1 MEEFP
6 DCLLLSLCQL
16 CKRGMLKHGGG
27 GERGRGLSAQLLLLK
42 NQAKAHKNQHA
53 RHTWVCMALFLIA
66 LCEVHQSKH
75 VSCCLY

>member
-1 MEEFP
+1 MFVAITVSALQARHVEAW
-6 DCLLLSLCQL
+6 
-16 CKRGMLKHGGG
+16 GGG
-27 GERGRGLSAQLLLLK
+27 GGKRGRGLSAQLLLLK